1 MSERWSA
8 EFPAYTPGI
17 GPRAHPRLDHLHKR
31 KIILKIKP
39 ILVAALLMVV
49 AASSTAFAKSNDEM
63 VAMLK
68 DLDSRQQALGDF
80 KAHAF
85 IQRKEKGKEDVLY
98 ESLFYRRGADNKFMF
113 LVLAPKTEAGQ
124 GYLRIDD
131 NLWLYSPRTGKW
143 ERLTERDRILG
154 TDGRRQDFDESRLAE
169 EYDPSYLGEGKLGK
183 YKTHRLKLNSK
194 SGKDVAWSIVELD
207 VDQES
212 GNVLRRLDFAGTDKL
227 MRRTL
232 YPKWLKITDPKGKE
246 VWYAEQSFFYDEV
259 EKGNESL
266 VRIKAVD
273 LTTLPANMFTKA
285 WLESKSR

>member
-1 MSERWSA
+1 M
-8 EFPAYTPGI
+8 
-17 GPRAHPRLDHLHKR
+17 
-31 KIILKIKP
+31 KIKT
-39 ILVAALLMVV
+39 IVLSLLALIAMVSP
-49 AASSTAFAKSNDEM
+49 AMALSDPEM
-63 VAMLK
+63 VALLK
-68 DLDSRQQALGDF
+68 ELDARQQAVGDF

-85 IQRKEKGKEDVLY
+85 IQRKEKDKEDVLY

-131 NLWLYSPRTGKW
+131 NLWLYTPRTGKW
-143 ERLTERDRILG
+143 ERLTERDQILG

-169 EYDPSYLGEGKLGK
+169 EYTPSYLGEGKLGK
-183 YKTHRLKLNSK
+183 YKTHRMKLVAK
-194 SGKDVAWSIVELD
+194 AGKDVAWPILELD

-212 GNVLRRLDFAGTDKL
+212 GNALRRLDFAGENKL

-232 YPKWLKITDPKGKE
+232 YPKWLKIKDTTGKD
-246 VWYAEQSFFYDEV
+246 VWYAEQIYFYDEV

-273 LTTLPANMFTKA
+273 LSPLPPNMFTKA

>member
-1 MSERWSA
+1 LLA
-8 EFPAYTPGI
+8 V
-17 GPRAHPRLDHLHKR
+17 L
-31 KIILKIKP
+31 
-39 ILVAALLMVV
+39 ALLSLGRP
-49 AASSTAFAKSNDEM
+49 ALALSGDDM

-68 DLDSRQQALGDF
+68 ELDERQRAVGDF

-85 IQRKEKGKEDVLY
+85 IERKEAGKEDVLY
-98 ESLFYRRGADNKFMF
+98 ESLFYRRGVDDKFMF

-154 TDGRRQDFDESRLAE
+154 TDGRRQDFDESRLAV
-169 EYDPSYLGEGKLGK
+169 EYTPTYLGEGKLGK
-183 YKTHRLKLNSK
+183 FKTYKLKLDAK
-194 SGKDVAWSIVELD
+194 PGKDVAWPLLELE

-212 GNVLRRLDFAGTDKL
+212 RNVLKRLEYAGPNKL

-232 YPKWLKITDPKGKE
+232 TPKWLKIKEASGKE
-246 VWYAEQSFFYDEV
+246 VWYAEEMYFFDEV
-259 EKGNESL
+259 EKNNKST
-266 VRIKAVD
+266 VKIKAVD
-273 LTTLPANMFTKA
+273 LSALPANMFTKA